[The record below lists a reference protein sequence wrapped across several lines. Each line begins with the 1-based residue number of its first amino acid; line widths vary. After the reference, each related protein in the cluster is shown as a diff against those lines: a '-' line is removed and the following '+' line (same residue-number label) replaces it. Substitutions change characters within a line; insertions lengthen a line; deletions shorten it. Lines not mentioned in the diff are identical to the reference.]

1 MSESQSLSLLEEINS
16 PYKALLMPL
25 DDHTY
30 NYATVLKLVVD
41 EEPGVLARERKQV
54 PWSRNADNSMW
65 CCCVQTCQMCSFTRS
80 CFLVV

>member
-25 DDHTY
+25 DNHTY

-65 CCCVQTCQMCSFTRS
+65 CCYVQTCQMCSFTRS

>member
-25 DDHTY
+25 DNHTY

-54 PWSRNADNSMW
+54 PWSRNADNSM
-65 CCCVQTCQMCSFTRS
+65 
-80 CFLVV
+80 